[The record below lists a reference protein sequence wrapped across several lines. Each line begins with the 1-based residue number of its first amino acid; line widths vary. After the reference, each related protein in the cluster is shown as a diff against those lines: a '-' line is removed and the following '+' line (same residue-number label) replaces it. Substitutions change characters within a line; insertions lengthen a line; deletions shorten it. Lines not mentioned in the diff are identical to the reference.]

1 MNTKNANSSVTKK
14 GDNNDI
20 KLAASKNTDQKS
32 AKDSGTTAVKKSPA
46 KK

>member
-1 MNTKNANSSVTKK
+1 MNTKNANSAVTKK
-14 GDNNDI
+14 GDNND
-20 KLAASKNTDQKS
+20 KKSASKNTDQKS